1 MISTRPK
8 LKPLI
13 KWPGGKSKLISKI
26 EAFIPENFERYIEPF
41 VGGGALYFHLN
52 FRPSVIN
59 DINENLI
66 SFYNLIKSNNKKFK
80 YYLNLI
86 ANIWDNLDNIL
97 PIEDFLVEKIKNNKN
112 INILPKLIKNYLQ
125 KHKSFFED
133 IFLNKWEIFEEQ
145 ISRSITDKIKK
156 LNSKLGSLINI
167 ANKNFLEE
175 YKEQILTAKRAGFYY
190 FLRDIVNDISY
201 KNKDLELY
209 ISSYIFVREFCFGSM
224 FRYNKSGKFNI
235 PYGGKAYNKKSFKKK
250 VNYMFSYIVTDLLK
264 NTEIYNLDFR
274 DFFKNFQI
282 NEKDFIFIDPP
293 YLSEFCNYE
302 NKHFKE
308 KEHIEIVNI
317 LNSLECM
324 YLVIVEYNLFSKK
337 IYSNLKGEK
346 FFIKDKYTYSIKGR
360 NNRDVIYLLILK
372 I

>member
-1 MISTRPK
+1 M
-8 LKPLI
+8 I

-26 EAFIPENFERYIEPF
+26 EDFVPKNFERYIEPF

-52 FRPSVIN
+52 FTPSVIN

-80 YYLNLI
+80 NYLYLI
-86 ANIWDNLDNIL
+86 ANTWDNLDNIL
-97 PIEDFLVEKIKNNKN
+97 PIEELLVEEIKNDIN
-112 INILPKLIKNYLQ
+112 IDILPKLIKSYLQ
-125 KHKSFFED
+125 KYKNSFED
-133 IFLNKWEIFEEQ
+133 IFLSKWANFEEH
-145 ISRSITDKIKK
+145 ISRSIIDKIKK
-156 LNSKLGSLINI
+156 LKSKLGILIKK

-190 FLRDIVNDISY
+190 FFRDIVNDISY
-201 KNKDLELY
+201 KNKNLELY
-209 ISSYIFVREFCFGSM
+209 ISSYIFVREYCFGSM
-224 FRYNKSGKFNI
+224 FRYSKSGKFNI
-235 PYGGKAYNKKSFKKK
+235 PYGGKAYNKKSFRKK

-282 NEKDFIFIDPP
+282 SDKDFLFIDPP

-308 KEHIEIVNI
+308 KDHVDLVNI
-317 LNSLECM
+317 LNSLKCM
-324 YLVIVEYNLFSKK
+324 YLVIVEYNCFSKK
-337 IYSNLKGEK
+337 IYLNLKGEK
-346 FFIKDKYTYSIKGR
+346 YFLKDKYTYSVRGR
-360 NNRDVIYLLILK
+360 NNRDVTYLLILK